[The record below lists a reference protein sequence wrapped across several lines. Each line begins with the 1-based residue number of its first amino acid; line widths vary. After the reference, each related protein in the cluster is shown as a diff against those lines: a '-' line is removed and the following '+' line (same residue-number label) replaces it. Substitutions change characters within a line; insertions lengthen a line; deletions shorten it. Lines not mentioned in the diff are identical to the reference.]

1 MDAPGAACRE
11 MKSDYRKVLVD
22 NPADYPER
30 ADSDLI
36 VPLDRAKAAVGDW
49 AGFAKR
55 NRIPEDSFEVHISLL
70 RDEGDIETL
79 TPLAEKVLNGW
90 IDVVGMPREEVE
102 GIVDRAGR
110 ASAVTAW
117 ELLSFEELREA
128 CLSCPLSWDKGR
140 GCIGNFGPDD
150 SLLPGIAEKHGCPII
165 ASVPEAAASKKEFTP
180 ADAEALAKEV
190 ALLREVLPS
199 EGKMMVRR
207 YSGPL
212 ERLGEVARVSME
224 QGCGFYFM

>member
-1 MDAPGAACRE
+1 MAITMAVCEMDAPGAACRE

-128 CLSCPLSWDKGR
+128 CLSCPLVPGQGEGLYRQLRPGR
-140 GCIGNFGPDD
+140 QPFARHSGETRLSHH
-150 SLLPGIAEKHGCPII
+150 SLRARGRRLQEGIH
-165 ASVPEAAASKKEFTP
+165 
-180 ADAEALAKEV
+180 
-190 ALLREVLPS
+190 
-199 EGKMMVRR
+199 
-207 YSGPL
+207 
-212 ERLGEVARVSME
+212 AR
-224 QGCGFYFM
+224 